1 MERESGG
8 ENLRETLREKNKLF
22 GDSSEGVS
30 ENSQKSGSDSRF
42 VVSNKNLFLQ
52 IQEEEISKAYQK
64 EKENLVMQ
72 GVQQLEE
79 FYKMNSSQNFSSKNS
94 ERDLNLNTFGK
105 NIFPQSLVPPPGDN
119 LKSSQSIE
127 PNLPPSK

>member
-8 ENLRETLREKNKLF
+8 ENLRETLRKKNKIF
-22 GDSSEGVS
+22 GERSEGVS

-79 FYKMNSSQNFSSKNS
+79 FYKLNSSQNFSSKNS
-94 ERDLNLNTFGK
+94 ERDSNLNTFGK
-105 NIFPQSLVPPPGDN
+105 NIFPQSLVPHPSDN
-119 LKSSQSIE
+119 LKSS
-127 PNLPPSK
+127 